1 MVASS
6 SYNFA
11 LKNFSGQSLCNE
23 LLKIKGAKLEF

>member
-1 MVASS
+1 MIASS

-11 LKNFSGQSLCNE
+11 LKIFPASQLSKE